1 MKIIAL
7 AIQFE
12 ILFENVIT
20 YMHDPSFR
28 FSMNTILSAMQS
40 GKRDPTVE
48 VWQNG
53 NSVRC

>member
-7 AIQFE
+7 PIQLE

-48 VWQNG
+48 VSENG